1 MIHTT
6 TDSSTSGLF
15 RLLDTAGLL
24 DRLGETA
31 LVLIKPNLVEARLP
45 PITTPVDLVEG
56 VVVYLQ
62 RRRPQCRIVVGE
74 GTGSVRYAT
83 EHCFAKLGYR
93 RMAER
98 RGITLLDLN
107 TAPLQRLVDRKLVRL
122 PEIYLPE
129 ILAEAFLLSVP
140 VLKAHSMAGVTLT
153 MKNMLGCVPPAH
165 YRVGNSWGKSA
176 FHADLDQAIYAL
188 NSYRHADFSLLDAT
202 VGMAE
207 AHLWG
212 PTCQP
217 APGILAAGSDP
228 VALDSYGAG
237 LLGRAWAGIGHIRL
251 AHGQLGQAE
260 PLAVVA
266 G

>member
-1 MIHTT
+1 LPGKLDGFGQAEMIHTT
-6 TDSSTSGLF
+6 TDSSISGLF

-24 DRLGETA
+24 DRLGNTA
-31 LVLIKPNLVEARLP
+31 LVLIKPNLVEARPP
-45 PITTPVDLVEG
+45 PITTSVDLVEG
-56 VVVYLQ
+56 
-62 RRRPQCRIVVGE
+62 
-74 GTGSVRYAT
+74 
-83 EHCFAKLGYR
+83 
-93 RMAER
+93 
-98 RGITLLDLN
+98 
-107 TAPLQRLVDRKLVRL
+107 
-122 PEIYLPE
+122 LPE

-176 FHADLDQAIYAL
+176 FHVDLDQAIYAL

-228 VALDSYGAG
+228 VALDSYGTG
-237 LLGRAWAGIGHIRL
+237 LLGRDWAEIGHIRL
-251 AHGQLGQAE
+251 AHGHLGQAE
-260 PLAVVA
+260 PLAIVP